1 MAEYLSQK
9 ELVKKIESN
18 LEQLESG
25 TLDLLAIEAH
35 LDLVRE
41 LYERTIVLR
50 YKAFEHHSSVEIAT
64 PVIPSVEEVAPVI
77 EAQELHEEVQSFE
90 ATDSFEFSDQPI
102 VEEKE
107 AAEIEFDFF
116 SSPEPEV
123 VEEQEQTAEEPA
135 ADFFPS
141 ETSDLLKNEE
151 PEPIH
156 EEQYSE
162 TIEPAVIQD
171 NHFVTEE
178 VTASGTSEFVNKVFE
193 VEREIRNQI
202 GFNSLPSLIGSFGL
216 NERLLYINELFDGSS
231 ESFSES
237 IKHLDA
243 RSNLSEA
250 ADYVENIAGKFNWDI
265 ESETVEE
272 FIQKLCR
279 RYA

>member
-9 ELVKKIESN
+9 ELVKKIASN
-18 LEQLESG
+18 LDQLEAG
-25 TLDLLAIEAH
+25 TLDLLSIEAH
-35 LDLVRE
+35 ADLVRE

-50 YKAFEHHSSVEIAT
+50 YKAFEHHSSIPVAVPDAPLAEEI
-64 PVIPSVEEVAPVI
+64 APVI
-77 EAQELHEEVQSFE
+77 EAQETHEEMVVSD
-90 ATDSFEFSDQPI
+90 TPDTFEFSEEPF

-107 AAEIEFDFF
+107 EAEIEFDFF
-116 SSPEPEV
+116 SSSEPEV
-123 VEEQEQTAEEPA
+123 VEEQKIEEPV
-135 ADFFPS
+135 ADFFAAE
-141 ETSDLLKNEE
+141 ETDVLKNDVPEFVREE
-151 PEPIH
+151 ENSNPIEPI
-156 EEQYSE
+156 
-162 TIEPAVIQD
+162 VIPEND
-171 NHFVTEE
+171 FVNEE
-178 VTASGTSEFVNKVFE
+178 VSSSGTSAFVDKVFE
-193 VEREIRNQI
+193 IEREIRNQI

-272 FIQKLCR
+272 FIQKICR

>member
-9 ELVKKIESN
+9 ELIKKIESN
-18 LEQLESG
+18 LNQLEAG
-25 TLDLLAIEAH
+25 ALDLLSIEAH

-50 YKAFEHHSSVEIAT
+50 YKAFEHHSSVQIAVSEA
-64 PVIPSVEEVAPVI
+64 PLVEEIAPVI
-77 EAQELHEEVQSFE
+77 EAQEAHEEIISSE
-90 ATDSFEFSDQPI
+90 RIDSLEFSDD
-102 VEEKE
+102 VFTEEKE
-107 AAEIEFDFF
+107 TEPEIEFDFF
-116 SSPEPEV
+116 SSPEPEIP
-123 VEEQEQTAEEPA
+123 EEPTTEA
-135 ADFFPS
+135 PATDFFSS
-141 ETSDLLKNEE
+141 ETTDLLKNEAPESTYEE
-151 PEPIH
+151 PDSEP
-156 EEQYSE
+156 
-162 TIEPAVIQD
+162 TEPAVIPED
-171 NHFVTEE
+171 RFVAEE
-178 VTASGTSEFVNKVFE
+178 ISSPESSAFVHKVFE

-250 ADYVENIAGKFNWDI
+250 ADYVENLAGKFNWDI

>member
-9 ELVKKIESN
+9 ELIKKIESN
-18 LEQLESG
+18 LNQLEAG
-25 TLDLLAIEAH
+25 ALDLLSIEAH

-50 YKAFEHHSSVEIAT
+50 YKAFEHHSSVQIAVSEA
-64 PVIPSVEEVAPVI
+64 PLVEEIAPVI
-77 EAQELHEEVQSFE
+77 EAQEAHEEIISSE
-90 ATDSFEFSDQPI
+90 RIDSLEFSDN
-102 VEEKE
+102 VFTEEKE
-107 AAEIEFDFF
+107 TEPEIEFDFF
-116 SSPEPEV
+116 SSPEPEIP
-123 VEEQEQTAEEPA
+123 EEPTTEA
-135 ADFFPS
+135 PATDFFSS
-141 ETSDLLKNEE
+141 ETTDLLKNEAPESTYEE
-151 PEPIH
+151 PDSEP
-156 EEQYSE
+156 
-162 TIEPAVIQD
+162 TEPAVIPED
-171 NHFVTEE
+171 RFVAEE
-178 VTASGTSEFVNKVFE
+178 ISSPESSAFVHKVFE

-250 ADYVENIAGKFNWDI
+250 ADYVENLAGKFNWDI

>member
-123 VEEQEQTAEEPA
+123 VEEQTAEEPA
-135 ADFFPS
+135 ADFFPL

-156 EEQYSE
+156 EEQDSE

-178 VTASGTSEFVNKVFE
+178 VTASGASEFVNKVFE

>member
-50 YKAFEHHSSVEIAT
+50 YKCFEHHSSVEIAT

-123 VEEQEQTAEEPA
+123 VEEQTAEEPA

-156 EEQYSE
+156 EEQDSE

-250 ADYVENIAGKFNWDI
+250 ADYVENLAGKFNWDI

>member
-18 LEQLESG
+18 LNQLEAG
-25 TLDLLAIEAH
+25 ALDLLSIEAH

-50 YKAFEHHSSVEIAT
+50 YKAFEHLSSVQIAVSEA
-64 PVIPSVEEVAPVI
+64 PLVEEIAPVI
-77 EAQELHEEVQSFE
+77 EAQEAHEEIISSE
-90 ATDSFEFSDQPI
+90 RIDSLEFSDD
-102 VEEKE
+102 VFTEEKE
-107 AAEIEFDFF
+107 TEPEIEFDFF
-116 SSPEPEV
+116 SSPEPEIP
-123 VEEQEQTAEEPA
+123 EEPTTEA
-135 ADFFPS
+135 PATDFFSS
-141 ETSDLLKNEE
+141 ETTDLLKNEAPESTYEE
-151 PEPIH
+151 PDSEP
-156 EEQYSE
+156 
-162 TIEPAVIQD
+162 TEPAVIPED
-171 NHFVTEE
+171 RFVAEE
-178 VTASGTSEFVNKVFE
+178 ISSPESSAFVHKVFE

-250 ADYVENIAGKFNWDI
+250 ADYVENLAGKFNWDI

>member
-18 LEQLESG
+18 LNQLEAG
-25 TLDLLAIEAH
+25 ALDLLSIEAH

-50 YKAFEHHSSVEIAT
+50 YKAFEHHSSVQIAVSEA
-64 PVIPSVEEVAPVI
+64 PLVEEIAPVI
-77 EAQELHEEVQSFE
+77 EAQEAHEEIISSE
-90 ATDSFEFSDQPI
+90 RIDSLEFSDD
-102 VEEKE
+102 VFTEEKE
-107 AAEIEFDFF
+107 TEPEIEFDFF
-116 SSPEPEV
+116 SSPEPEIP
-123 VEEQEQTAEEPA
+123 EEPTTEA
-135 ADFFPS
+135 PATDFFSS
-141 ETSDLLKNEE
+141 ETTDLLKNEAPESTYEE
-151 PEPIH
+151 PDSEP
-156 EEQYSE
+156 
-162 TIEPAVIQD
+162 TEPAVIPED
-171 NHFVTEE
+171 RFVAEE
-178 VTASGTSEFVNKVFE
+178 ISSPESSAFVHKVFE

-250 ADYVENIAGKFNWDI
+250 ADYVENLAGKFNWDI

>member
-9 ELVKKIESN
+9 ELVKKIASN
-18 LEQLESG
+18 LDQLEAG
-25 TLDLLAIEAH
+25 VLDLLSIEAH
-35 LDLVRE
+35 ADLVRE

-50 YKAFEHHSSVEIAT
+50 YKAFEHHSSVPVTVSHTPLAEEI
-64 PVIPSVEEVAPVI
+64 VPVI
-77 EAQELHEEVQSFE
+77 EAQELHEEMIVSDT
-90 ATDSFEFSDQPI
+90 TDTFEFSDEPI

-107 AAEIEFDFF
+107 EAEIEFDFF

-123 VEEQEQTAEEPA
+123 IEEQKTEEPA
-135 ADFFPS
+135 TDFFPS
-141 ETSDLLKNEE
+141 ETPDLLKNEE

-156 EEQYSE
+156 EEQESDA
-162 TIEPAVIQD
+162 TEPDLISD
-171 NHFVTEE
+171 NSFVTEDLSSSE
-178 VTASGTSEFVNKVFE
+178 TSAFVNKVFE
-193 VEREIRNQI
+193 IEREIRDQI

-243 RSNLSEA
+243 RANLSEA
-250 ADYVENIAGKFNWDI
+250 ADYVENIAKKFNWDI

-272 FIQKLCR
+272 FIQKICR

>member
-1 MAEYLSQK
+1 MFLGIFQPETIPFLAE
-9 ELVKKIESN
+9 
-18 LEQLESG
+18 
-25 TLDLLAIEAH
+25 
-35 LDLVRE
+35 
-41 LYERTIVLR
+41 
-50 YKAFEHHSSVEIAT
+50 
-64 PVIPSVEEVAPVI
+64 
-77 EAQELHEEVQSFE
+77 
-90 ATDSFEFSDQPI
+90 
-102 VEEKE
+102 
-107 AAEIEFDFF
+107 
-116 SSPEPEV
+116 
-123 VEEQEQTAEEPA
+123 EQTAEEPA

-156 EEQYSE
+156 EEQDSE

>member
-50 YKAFEHHSSVEIAT
+50 YKCFEHHSSVEIAT

-141 ETSDLLKNEE
+141 ETSDLLKSEE

-156 EEQYSE
+156 EEQDSE

-178 VTASGTSEFVNKVFE
+178 VTTSGTSEFVNKVFE

>member
-1 MAEYLSQK
+1 MILKGEHLFVTGGAAGIGEALVTMLNEKGIPTPLVHTMLVAPRSRMDVLTDAEVDTLVAKSK
-9 ELVKKIESN
+9 LVKKYAETIDSESAHEIITAK
-18 LEQLESG
+18 LEEAAEKTKAAEES
-25 TLDLLAIEAH
+25 
-35 LDLVRE
+35 
-41 LYERTIVLR
+41 
-50 YKAFEHHSSVEIAT
+50 KA
-64 PVIPSVEEVAPVI
+64 
-77 EAQELHEEVQSFE
+77 
-90 ATDSFEFSDQPI
+90 
-102 VEEKE
+102 EEKE

-123 VEEQEQTAEEPA
+123 VEEQTAEEPA

-156 EEQYSE
+156 EEQDSE

-231 ESFSES
+231 ESF
-237 IKHLDA
+237 D
-243 RSNLSEA
+243 NLTLF
-250 ADYVENIAGKFNWDI
+250 DIYNIAEQQLEISG
-265 ESETVEE
+265 
-272 FIQKLCR
+272 
-279 RYA
+279 

>member
-9 ELVKKIESN
+9 ELVKKIASN
-18 LEQLESG
+18 LDQLEAG
-25 TLDLLAIEAH
+25 VLDLLSIEAH
-35 LDLVRE
+35 ADLVRE

-50 YKAFEHHSSVEIAT
+50 YKAFEHHSSVPVTVSHTPLAEEI
-64 PVIPSVEEVAPVI
+64 VPVI
-77 EAQELHEEVQSFE
+77 EAQELHEEMIVSDT
-90 ATDSFEFSDQPI
+90 TDTFEFSDEPI

-107 AAEIEFDFF
+107 EAEIEFDFF

-123 VEEQEQTAEEPA
+123 IEEQKTEEPA
-135 ADFFPS
+135 TDFFPS
-141 ETSDLLKNEE
+141 ETPDLLKNEE

-156 EEQYSE
+156 EEQESDA
-162 TIEPAVIQD
+162 IEPDLISD
-171 NHFVTEE
+171 NSFVTEDLSSSE
-178 VTASGTSEFVNKVFE
+178 TSAFVNKVFE
-193 VEREIRNQI
+193 IEREIRDQI

-243 RSNLSEA
+243 RANLSEA
-250 ADYVENIAGKFNWDI
+250 ADYVENIAKKFNWDI

-272 FIQKLCR
+272 FIQKICR

>member
-18 LEQLESG
+18 LNQLEAG
-25 TLDLLAIEAH
+25 ALDLLSIEAH

-50 YKAFEHHSSVEIAT
+50 YKAFEHLSSVQIAVSEA
-64 PVIPSVEEVAPVI
+64 PLVEEIAPVI
-77 EAQELHEEVQSFE
+77 EAQEAREEIISSE
-90 ATDSFEFSDQPI
+90 RIDSLEFSDD
-102 VEEKE
+102 VLTEEKE
-107 AAEIEFDFF
+107 TEPEIEFDFF
-116 SSPEPEV
+116 SSPEPEIP
-123 VEEQEQTAEEPA
+123 EEPTTEA
-135 ADFFPS
+135 PATDFFSS
-141 ETSDLLKNEE
+141 ETTDLLKNEAPESTYEE
-151 PEPIH
+151 PDSEP
-156 EEQYSE
+156 
-162 TIEPAVIQD
+162 TEPAVIPED
-171 NHFVTEE
+171 RFVAEE
-178 VTASGTSEFVNKVFE
+178 ISSPESSAFVHKVFE

-250 ADYVENIAGKFNWDI
+250 ADYVENLAGKFNWDI

>member
-1 MAEYLSQK
+1 MAEYFSQK

-90 ATDSFEFSDQPI
+90 TADSFEFSDQPI

-123 VEEQEQTAEEPA
+123 VEEQTAEEPA
-135 ADFFPS
+135 ADFFPL
-141 ETSDLLKNEE
+141 ETSDLLKNEAS
-151 PEPIH
+151 EPIH
-156 EEQYSE
+156 EEHDSE

-178 VTASGTSEFVNKVFE
+178 VTTSGTSEFVNKVFE

>member
-18 LEQLESG
+18 LNQLEAG
-25 TLDLLAIEAH
+25 ALDLLSIEAH

-50 YKAFEHHSSVEIAT
+50 YKAFEHHSSVQIAVSEA
-64 PVIPSVEEVAPVI
+64 PLVEEIAPVI
-77 EAQELHEEVQSFE
+77 EAQEAHEEIISSE
-90 ATDSFEFSDQPI
+90 RIDSLEFSDD
-102 VEEKE
+102 VFTEEKE
-107 AAEIEFDFF
+107 TEPEIEFDFF
-116 SSPEPEV
+116 SSPEPEI
-123 VEEQEQTAEEPA
+123 AEEPA
-135 ADFFPS
+135 TEVPATDFFSS
-141 ETSDLLKNEE
+141 ETTDLLKNEAPESTYEE
-151 PEPIH
+151 PDSEP
-156 EEQYSE
+156 
-162 TIEPAVIQD
+162 TEPAVIPED
-171 NHFVTEE
+171 RFVAEE
-178 VTASGTSEFVNKVFE
+178 ISSPESSAFVHKVFE

-250 ADYVENIAGKFNWDI
+250 ADYVENLAGKFNWDI